1 MDQQPPEPADA
12 ENTESTARTRDNT
25 ESSASARD
33 AGSNARPRDAESS
46 TGTRD
51 TESSARARG
60 TGSAVCSRCG
70 AVADGWPPTW
80 TCSVEN
86 GVRHYFCDVC
96 ARDNIRSIEGRLDS
110 SWW

>member
-12 ENTESTARTRDNT
+12 ENTESTAGTRDAENGARTRGTEGSARTRDA
-25 ESSASARD
+25 EDRVS
-33 AGSNARPRDAESS
+33 AGS
-46 TGTRD
+46 TL
-51 TESSARARG
+51 
-60 TGSAVCSRCG
+60 SAVCSRCG
-70 AVADGWPPTW
+70 AVADGWSPTW
-80 TCSVEN
+80 ICSVEN